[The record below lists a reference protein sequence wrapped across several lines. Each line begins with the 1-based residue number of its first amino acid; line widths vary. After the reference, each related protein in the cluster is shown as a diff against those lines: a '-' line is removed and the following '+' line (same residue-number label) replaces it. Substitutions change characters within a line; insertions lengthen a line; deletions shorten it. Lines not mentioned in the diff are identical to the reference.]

1 MVGGKPSAVD
11 TAGIGVELTRYK
23 ALAVNG
29 VLVAFAGA
37 YLSTAI
43 NANFFREMSAGRGY
57 RALDAPIFGNW
68 KPKNAL
74 IACLLFGF
82 PDALPI
88 RLQGSP

>member
-1 MVGGKPSAVD
+1 MYIAYILVPCVYWVVFKTSFGLRLRAVGENPSAVD

-57 RALDAPIFGNW
+57 LALAALIFG
-68 KPKNAL
+68 K
-74 IACLLFGF
+74 
-82 PDALPI
+82 
-88 RLQGSP
+88 R